1 MRAAP
6 TSRTILAAVVAL
18 VLTAASPR
26 AARAWL
32 GEVLRV
38 YDGDFLIV
46 LYNKYQAHI
55 QLHGV
60 DAPGKGQRLAK
71 RARRLTKRLV
81 SGKTV
86 RVMPLGLEKGRILA
100 KVYVGKRCINEE
112 LVKAGLARWDSEQAP
127 ADKRLGSLEN
137 KAKQA
142 GRGIWAK
149 GARATSCKSPP
160 DPPCPRD
167 RVCRSDR
174 DCVLMKRSA
183 CACYPCHKS
192 AAWSVR
198 REARSRWR
206 AHWSRIKQPCAMRR
220 CAKCRRKF
228 KVACVRGSC
237 SFRP

>member
-1 MRAAP
+1 MGRALTRKLLAVS
-6 TSRTILAAVVAL
+6 TALAVAAVLPSTAL
-18 VLTAASPR
+18 
-26 AARAWL
+26 AWL

-60 DAPGKGQRLAK
+60 DAPDKGQPLHK

-81 SGKTV
+81 SNKTV

-100 KVYVGKRCINEE
+100 RVYVGRRCLNEE
-112 LVKAGLARWDSEQAP
+112 LVRAGLARWDRLQAP
-127 ADKRLGSLEN
+127 KDKKLDSLES
-137 KAKQA
+137 KARRA
-142 GRGIWAK
+142 GRGIWAG
-149 GARATSCKSPP
+149 GAQATACKSPP
-160 DPPCPRD
+160 DPPCPED

-174 DCVLMKRSA
+174 DCVLMRRSA
-183 CACYPCHKS
+183 CACYPCRKS
-192 AAWSVR
+192 EGWSVR
-198 REARSRWR
+198 REARRRWR
-206 AHWSRIKQPCAMRR
+206 DHWSRSKQPCAARR

>member
-1 MRAAP
+1 MRPASTA
-6 TSRTILAAVVAL
+6 RAILAAVVAL
-18 VLTAASPR
+18 ALTAVFPR

-38 YDGDFLIV
+38 YDGDFIIV

-60 DAPGKGQRLAK
+60 DAPDKGRPLAK
-71 RARRLTKRLV
+71 RARRFTKRLV
-81 SGKTV
+81 SNKTV
-86 RVMPLGLEKGRILA
+86 RVLPLGLEKGRILA
-100 KVYVGKRCINEE
+100 RVYVGKRCLNEE
-112 LVKAGLARWDSEQAP
+112 LVKAGLARWDRQQAP
-127 ADKRLGSLEN
+127 ADKKLDSLETM
-137 KAKQA
+137 AKQA
-142 GRGIWAK
+142 GRGLWAG
-149 GARATSCKSPP
+149 GAQATACKSPP

-174 DCVLMKRSA
+174 DCVLMRRSA

-198 REARSRWR
+198 REARGRWR
-206 AHWSRIKQPCAMRR
+206 AHWSRTKQPCAARR

-237 SFRP
+237 SLR